1 MDVPWTYWVNSLLG
15 QTGTAWVGQY
25 KATGEKWTLWASGEY
40 LSPLKTHNGNE
51 IKLSLNSIPHKTSG
65 QGLAHQLFIFWLLYW
80 LNIVLGT
87 NGFLGGSHGKESA
100 CNARGLGSIPG
111 LGRSPGGRQE
121 NPLEYCCL
129 ENSMDRGAWWTT
141 VHGILQTRTLEWVAG
156 LFSKGSSQT
165 RDRTQ
170 ASCIAGRFF
179 TSWATRKPRKK
190 RKSFSNQ

>member
-1 MDVPWTYWVNSLLG
+1 MWEVVSRQQKDPRNEDFTWNPCKSIVLLFLWLDVWRKMFCDRKTWNCIQNQLIGTWMFLEHIGWTLFWGRQALLG
-15 QTGTAWVGQY
+15 VGQY

-40 LSPLKTHNGNE
+40 LSPLKTCNGNE

-111 LGRSPGGRQE
+111 LGRSRREWHG
-121 NPLEYCCL
+121 NPLQYSCL
-129 ENSMDRGAWWTT
+129 ENPMDRGAW
-141 VHGILQTRTLEWVAG
+141 
-156 LFSKGSSQT
+156 
-165 RDRTQ
+165 
-170 ASCIAGRFF
+170 
-179 TSWATRKPRKK
+179 
-190 RKSFSNQ
+190 